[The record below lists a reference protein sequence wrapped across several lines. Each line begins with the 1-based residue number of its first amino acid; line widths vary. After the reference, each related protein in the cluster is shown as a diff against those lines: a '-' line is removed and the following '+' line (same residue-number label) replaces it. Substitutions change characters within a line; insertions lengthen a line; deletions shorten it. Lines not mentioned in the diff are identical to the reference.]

1 MDRRDVRAKKH
12 LGQHFLKETA
22 YCERIAD
29 ALQPIKNKLILEV
42 GPGTGALTHFL
53 LEGDLR
59 VVEIDTESVAYLR
72 SALPQLR
79 SAIIEEDYLSLD
91 LQTVFEGASFSLCGN
106 FPYNISSQIVFHALD
121 HMERVDEICG
131 MFQREMARRI
141 AAPHGNKEYGILSV
155 LTQAFYDVT
164 YLFDVPPTAF
174 VPPPKVTS
182 GVIHALKK
190 KNEETEHI
198 PRKELKRVVKLAF
211 NQRRKTL
218 KNALKTL
225 QLDEQLLQ
233 MDIAGLRAE
242 QLSVP
247 AFIELAQRLKDK
259 EL

>member
-1 MDRRDVRAKKH
+1 
-12 LGQHFLKETA
+12 
-22 YCERIAD
+22 
-29 ALQPIKNKLILEV
+29 
-42 GPGTGALTHFL
+42 
-53 LEGDLR
+53 
-59 VVEIDTESVAYLR
+59 
-72 SALPQLR
+72 
-79 SAIIEEDYLSLD
+79 
-91 LQTVFEGASFSLCGN
+91 
-106 FPYNISSQIVFHALD
+106 
-121 HMERVDEICG
+121 
-131 MFQREMARRI
+131 MARRI

-155 LTQAFYDVT
+155 LTQAFYDVS

-218 KNALKTL
+218 KNALKAL

-259 EL
+259 ELGSCSLGCK